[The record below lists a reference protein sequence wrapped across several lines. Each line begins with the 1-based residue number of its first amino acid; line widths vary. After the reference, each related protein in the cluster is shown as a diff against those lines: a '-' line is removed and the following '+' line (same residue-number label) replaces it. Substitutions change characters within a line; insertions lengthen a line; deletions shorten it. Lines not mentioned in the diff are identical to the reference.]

1 MHSPSGPALASAMQ
15 GGRPPAGRP
24 PSRIRG
30 RPRRA
35 VRRTALAALL
45 ALAAFREERVL
56 RPAFFGEPQP
66 HAKSREPPPRRPWPR
81 TSPGGSLS
89 AWEVLEVSPG
99 AAKEDIK
106 LAYLK
111 KAKTEHPDRRPE
123 DKDAVEKFIRI
134 NAAYKELMEGPS
146 KALLPDA
153 NGASPSAAPKS
164 ASAGAVDD
172 DEGNVYLAGVA
183 SSFVVVL
190 YFGLFESSERLPL
203 AAYILSIWLA
213 VLALI
218 PSKKTT

>member
-1 MHSPSGPALASAMQ
+1 V
-15 GGRPPAGRP
+15 
-24 PSRIRG
+24 
-30 RPRRA
+30 RRA
-35 VRRTALAALL
+35 ALAALL

-66 HAKSREPPPRRPWPR
+66 HAASREPPPRRPWPR
-81 TSPGGSLS
+81 TSPGGSMS
-89 AWEVLEVSPG
+89 AWEVLEVPQG
-99 AAKEDIK
+99 AGKEDIK
-106 LAYLK
+106 LAYLQ
-111 KAKTEHPDRRPE
+111 KAKTEHPDRRPG

-146 KALLPDA
+146 SSLLPDA
-153 NGASPSAAPKS
+153 GGASPAAAPK
-164 ASAGAVDD
+164 AAGAAAVDD

-190 YFGLFESSERLPL
+190 YFGLFESSESVPL

-213 VLALI
+213 VLALV